1 MFRRSLFLFLA
12 LSLPALAQ
20 EDVEQDETPTTES
33 GRRIVYQSETHLDME
48 DVDVNAPIQ
57 GPEISLL
64 PERIRARFNPMIKLR
79 ADFDDAMDSSVDE
92 VR

>member
-1 MFRRSLFLFLA
+1 MLRRTLFLFLA

-20 EDVEQDETPTTES
+20 EDADEDATSPEA
-33 GRRIVYQSETHLDME
+33 GRRIIYQSETHLDME
-48 DVDVNAPIQ
+48 GADVNAPHQ

-64 PERIRARFNPMIKLR
+64 PERVRARFNPMIKLR